1 MNVLALIGGIL
12 LLIASILII
21 TLVVMQDSKQ
31 SGMSA
36 MTGGQSDSYLSKNKG
51 KTLES
56 KLVFATKIFVITFF
70 VITVGL
76 NLIIRYVK

>member
-1 MNVLALIGGIL
+1 MNVLEIIGGIL

-21 TLVVMQDSKQ
+21 ILVVMQDSKQ
-31 SGMSA
+31 SGMSV
-36 MTGGQSDSYLSKNKG
+36 MTGQSDSYLSKNKG

-56 KLVFATKIFVITFF
+56 KLVFITKLFVIAFF

>member
-1 MNVLALIGGIL
+1 MNILEIIGGV
-12 LLIASILII
+12 LLIISSILII
-21 TLVVMQDSKQ
+21 VLVVMQDSKQ

-36 MTGGQSDSYLSKNKG
+36 MTGQSDSYLSKNKG

-56 KLVFATKIFVITFF
+56 KLVFITKIFTIAFF
-70 VITVGL
+70 VLTIGM

>member
-1 MNVLALIGGIL
+1 MNVLEIVSGIL
-12 LLIASILII
+12 LIIASILII
-21 TLVVMQDSKQ
+21 VIVLMQDSKQ

-36 MTGGQSDSYLSKNKG
+36 MTGQAESYLSKNKS

-56 KLVFATKIFVITFF
+56 KLVKITKIFTIAFF
-70 VITVGL
+70 ILTIAV